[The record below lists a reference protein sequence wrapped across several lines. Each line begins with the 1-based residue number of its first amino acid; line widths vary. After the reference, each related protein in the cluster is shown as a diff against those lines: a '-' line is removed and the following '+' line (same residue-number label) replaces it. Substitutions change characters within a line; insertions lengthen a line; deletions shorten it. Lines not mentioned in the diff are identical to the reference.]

1 MKKSKKNPSIMKRIK
16 ANSDFL
22 KATTSAHP
30 EQCKALL
37 QTAKQPQLDSIC
49 EILLNIVRGT
59 IELKEALFV
68 KVKRYKTA
76 LRHLITKCGSKKN
89 RKELMVK
96 YSGIVQKLL
105 AAALPVLGLIFS
117 GIQMTKAVS

>member
-1 MKKSKKNPSIMKRIK
+1 MKRIK

-37 QTAKQPQLDSIC
+37 QTAKQSQLDSIC

-59 IELKEALFV
+59 IDLKDALFAKAKRFQ
-68 KVKRYKTA
+68 KV
-76 LRHLITKCGSKKN
+76 LRKLITKCGSKKN

-96 YSGIVQKLL
+96 YSGIVQKT
-105 AAALPVLGLIFS
+105 S
-117 GIQMTKAVS
+117 GRGTACAWTDIQWNSNG